1 MPPVR
6 EISGKHFLKDMRAGM
21 SDSELM
27 DKYRLTEKGLA
38 SVLDKLLEL
47 KLITLSELHA
57 RSPFYDEPFIPGEFR
72 VAPREDLDFPLPI
85 YDKASPRMRGL
96 VHDITEKGVGVRGIP
111 SQVDQVR
118 TFVVPVQEFFR
129 SEAVVFRA
137 KCRWVKEDDD
147 ARRFAAGFEVVQ
159 VHTGSLEELRSLI
172 RGLTLE
178 DRQALR
184 RKT

>member
-6 EISGKHFLKDMRAGM
+6 EISGKWFLKDMRSGM
-21 SDSELM
+21 SDHELM

-38 SVLDKLLEL
+38 GVFDKLLEL
-47 KLITLSELHA
+47 KAITLSELQA

-72 VAPREDLDFPLPI
+72 VTPREDLDFPLPV
-85 YDKASPRMRGL
+85 YDKATPRIKGL
-96 VHDITEKGVGVRGIP
+96 VHDITENGVGVRGIP
-111 SQVDQVR
+111 TRVDQLR
-118 TFVVPVQEFFR
+118 TFVIPVHEFFR
-129 SEAVVFRA
+129 SEPVVFQA

-147 ARRFAAGFEVVQ
+147 ARRFAAGFEFVTVLA
-159 VHTGSLEELRSLI
+159 GSMEELRSLI
-172 RGLTLE
+172 RALTLE